1 MSLVSVLA
9 IPMWLALFVFL
20 DVVEK
25 RHPWVSVAGYGALAV
40 LYALAVVVA
49 VLTGDITGWTWVR
62 AAFAGVFA
70 WEAWRRWRR
79 NRKDRKPSRV
89 LGVVRNLG
97 HRLTVVPVPGG
108 AR

>member
-1 MSLVSVLA
+1 MSFVLVALL
-9 IPMWLALFVFL
+9 WLPVFVFL
-20 DVVEK
+20 EVAD
-25 RHPWVSVAGYGALAV
+25 RRWPMAAVAGYAALSALQAV
-40 LYALAVVVA
+40 SFFGR
-49 VLTGDITGWTWVR
+49 VLTGDVGWLAWVN
-62 AAFAGVFA
+62 AVFVGVFA

-97 HRLTVVPVPGG
+97 HRLAVVPVPGG